1 MIGLQV
7 LRSTKALQKNRL
19 KVFIKIFRLFPP
31 ETAHH
36 LALLSLKILN
46 KVKILEILFRT
57 RKGFDKPKEYFNLK
71 FRNTLGV
78 AAGLDKNGDYV
89 DELESLGFGF
99 IELGTV
105 TPKPQEGNKKPRVF
119 RYINQQAIV
128 NRLGFNNKGVDYL
141 VSKIKNKKYDA
152 VIGVNI
158 GANKK
163 SSDDQRID
171 DYAFCFEKVYK
182 YCDYI
187 TVNISSPNTPELRK
201 LHDPNDLKKIFNKI
215 NKIKYI
221 NEISI
226 PIFLKISPDESE
238 ESVIKIIEIYEDLK
252 INGLIVSNTSVDKNI
267 LDECHNEGGISGKPL
282 SRKSNQLLKK
292 INEFDKKIFLI
303 GVGGVFTKEDYENKI
318 KSGAS
323 LVQIYT
329 GFIFEG
335 PAIIKNILSK

>member
-1 MIGLQV
+1 M
-7 LRSTKALQKNRL
+7 KA
-19 KVFIKIFRLFPP
+19 FIKIFRFFPP

-46 KVKILEILFRT
+46 KIKLLKPFFT
-57 RKGFDKPKEYFNLK
+57 TKNHFDNPKEYFNLK

-105 TPKPQEGNKKPRVF
+105 TPKPQDGNKKPRVF
-119 RYINQQAIV
+119 RYINQYAVV

-152 VIGVNI
+152 LIGVNI
-158 GANKK
+158 GANKE
-163 SSDDQRID
+163 SENEQRIE
-171 DYAFCFEKVYK
+171 DYAYCFEKVYK

-201 LHDPNDLKKIFNKI
+201 LHDQNELKSIFNKI
-215 NKIKYI
+215 NKIKSR
-221 NEISI
+221 NDISI
-226 PIFLKISPDESE
+226 PVFLKISPDESE
-238 ESVIKIIEIYEDLK
+238 ETIIKIIKIYEDLK
-252 INGLIVSNTSVDKNI
+252 ISGLIVSNTSIDKNI
-267 LDECHNEGGISGKPL
+267 LNECSHEGGISGKPL
-282 SRKSNQLLKK
+282 LERSNQLLKK

-303 GVGGVFTKEDYENKI
+303 GVGGVFTKEDYENKL
-318 KSGAS
+318 KLGAS

-335 PAIIKNILSK
+335 PAIVKNILSR